1 MSNDEEVVVNNDFPR
16 MMYRAWQDGDI
27 AQELEGGKLGVCT
40 VEDEEDLE
48 GALDEGWF
56 KTTTEAYDGV
66 SGDDEKPTRE
76 EALARAEELEIE
88 VPKGTR
94 VSTIL
99 QWIEEAEEELEDE
112 E

>member
-1 MSNDEEVVVNNDFPR
+1 MREVEKVVVNNDFPR
-16 MMYRAWQDGDI
+16 MMYRSWQDGDI
-27 AQELEGGKLGVCT
+27 AQELEGGKLGVCI
-40 VEDEEDLE
+40 VDDEDELED
-48 GALDEGWF
+48 AISEGWF

-88 VPKGTR
+88 VPKGAR

-99 QWIEEAEEELEDE
+99 QLIEEAEEELEDE